1 MTRYTVVWHVDAQNQ
16 LAQCWMNAADRSGVT
31 QSADAVDAILAWD
44 PLTKG
49 TAVEGELQE
58 LILPPL
64 QSHPARSPTQP
75 AQTAW
80 RSAIQIVAT

>member
-1 MTRYTVVWHVDAQNQ
+1 MTRYTVVWHEDAQNQ
-16 LAQCWMNAADRSGVT
+16 TAQCWLNAADRRAVT
-31 QSADAVDAILAWD
+31 QAADAVDAILAWD

-64 QSHPARSPTQP
+64 QFLFGVSEPDRLVK
-75 AQTAW
+75 
-80 RSAIQIVAT
+80 IVNVELL